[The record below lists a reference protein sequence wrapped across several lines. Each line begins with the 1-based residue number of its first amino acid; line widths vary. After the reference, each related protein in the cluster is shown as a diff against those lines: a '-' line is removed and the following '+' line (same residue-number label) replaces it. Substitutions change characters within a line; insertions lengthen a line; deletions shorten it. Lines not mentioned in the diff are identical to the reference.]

1 MSLLSEIGDKMV
13 EGNVEDLIILIDKA
27 QAEGIDQKT
36 IINDGLIAAM
46 MSLGEKFKL
55 NEVFIPDVLVAA
67 AAMKEAINNLG
78 FNNVSDTV
86 EPKGIIVIGTVRND
100 MHDIGKNLVALLLN
114 SSGFQV
120 HDLGV
125 DVTPDKFVEAV
136 KNYKPDILALSALL
150 TTTLPE
156 MEEVIGV
163 LNDEGI
169 RDGTRVLVGGAPVTE
184 GYADSI
190 GADGYAPDATSAAT
204 KALEMIN
211 R

>member
-67 AAMKEAINNLG
+67 AAMKEAINSLG